1 MKQDDSRTYGSKA
14 EQVKGLVSEG
24 GQSNGN

>member
-1 MKQDDSRTYGSKA
+1 MEQNGSRTYGGKA
-14 EQVKGLVSEG
+14 EQVKGLVNEG